1 MPNAI
6 NPNDYNVEFFNT
18 VFQGTTTVEDFREYL
33 FSRNLPN
40 LPPELVNSPA
50 GNFEPFYGEKGL
62 EKDINYTPI
71 TNPGDLDEWFLNGGQ
86 SEDADDVRYQMM
98 SPQEK
103 EGKKG
108 SQYGPASFISYNCP
122 NVEPNFETGFI
133 QYQTSAGGGDFK
145 DLLQTTLLDGQL
157 NLGPGAAVNF
167 KSELEDLGKER
178 RKQEVI
184 NRLKLKGE
192 NLLGKINLDPLGLL
206 SGQDLILRDYD
217 ITVRPGKIGKLIE
230 TATDFIGFEIPASSI
245 PAGAFGRW
253 DGDANSGNGPNNY
266 EDIMKST
273 GSATKSLIF
282 KTIARNAYGPILE
295 ERPTGLGGLFGRIGN
310 AFSSGQAPQLRT
322 YTDPLINEPVVK
334 AKKDE
339 VKKPLVDKINNAV
352 GKIVDGIAFTK
363 GVGAEEDG
371 PSSVFKVGTDGEYMG
386 ASTSNDDIIEN
397 ALFGFTSLQNHN
409 TVIPHDGW
417 GVLGPINYY
426 DGIGFTT
433 ESGTDAPVGT
443 GMPFEM
449 QNAASEGNQ
458 PLTPQPLNNGM
469 FWGKTPDGGTNPFN
483 RGILKFTQ
491 DLINSSQGV
500 KTAKGRYIG
509 AVNSVSNFKNKG
521 DVKTGRGKHIG
532 VSMGNTVAKNNANGE
547 SGKEGGGGEPW
558 YCRSWS
564 VRNPYNKVE
573 DLIRRGVNNTG
584 SRTSL
589 TRPDFNLSVL
599 GDNGFV
605 KVAPYVGDSTG
616 GFDGD
621 TLKLG
626 DPAVQKYML
635 SLENLAWQN
644 SEEILKVAPCEVGPN
659 GGRMMWFPPYDINF
673 TDNSSVNWDSTSFI
687 GRGEPI
693 YTYNNTERTGTLSFK
708 IVVDHSMAL
717 TEIKKQG
724 DNALFQ
730 YFAGCDDMIE
740 EARKILPVTDINQI
754 VIDEIT
760 DQIPIPFIPVETPS
774 PPEEIIFYFR
784 HAYKF
789 EKDEVGT
796 DLLTELGAVVEGPPS
811 YPQDIIVKWDNG
823 YLRGTVPTIPP
834 LIPNPTF
841 GLPLLSSGAPNEFS
855 ALEQIPNPAFSASTL
870 EEYTSAQTNSLN
882 QLAVENLDKIVEFLL
897 TPDGK
902 RFQIQLY
909 GTCSESGAAK
919 RNKALGKARWTS
931 TQKYLYDKL
940 LEKEAT
946 MKPIAA
952 SNLGA
957 PNGVFYDSEKKMY
970 GNSDLKQKRWLGES
984 RGEKKAKQLVDYDVN
999 DNPRI
1004 GEATPTPSGPYSAL
1018 SVEAKL
1024 DRSCI
1029 IKLVY
1034 NPELDEKYL
1043 AQRVQLFET
1052 EIVQEGSVTEER
1064 TTRFEEGSDEVLAAR
1079 LAERA
1084 KSYLAWECSYFE
1096 KMKQEDSFVYES
1108 LTEKLKY
1115 FHPAFHSMT
1124 PEGFNA
1130 RLTFLKQCTRQ
1141 GPNIAKGE
1149 PSNMAFGKPPI
1160 CVLRVGDFYHTKI
1173 VIDTVNFT
1181 FDPLQWDLNP
1191 EGIGVQP
1198 MVCNVDLNFKFIG
1211 GSSLGGPISQLQ
1223 NAVSHNF
1230 FANTGLYLPRTI
1242 YKSVGE
1248 YKQSRRDPITNEISE
1263 IETETRYNKD
1273 QAFAYGAYI
1282 SPNQVIGLNGEFGS
1296 ENTALTPPKD
1306 PNEEK
1311 VKQQQAQAQQTI
1323 TPAKIDDDTQ
1333 KQIDEAFDKKVEERA
1348 GAFKLT
1354 MRLNINSSLKKKA
1367 TNPTSI
1373 DLGQALYNGADRGQI
1388 KPLLIAISSSQE
1400 SLEQF
1405 EVTYPNGTIKVYT
1418 REEWFTSSYPTGI
1431 RSSKS
1436 KNKWITLWDPVDR
1449 TKSFFGS
1456 AYNGISFS
1464 QGIEPG
1470 TYKFRGIASVEANI
1484 AEDAKTGFEKIQS
1497 NTIEVKILV
1506 CGKTGTGNVVFL
1518 TDIPEK
1524 GAC

>member
-6 NPNDYNVEFFNT
+6 NPNDYNIEFFNS

-40 LPPELVNSPA
+40 LPPELLNSPV
-50 GNFEPFYGEKGL
+50 GNFSSFYDERGL

-71 TNPGDLDEWFLNGGQ
+71 TNPGDVDEWFVNGGT
-86 SEDADDVRYQMM
+86 SVSLSNLRDITILGEN
-98 SPQEK
+98 E
-103 EGKKG
+103 
-108 SQYGPASFISYNCP
+108 YGPPNIQAYNCP
-122 NVEPNFETGFI
+122 TVEPDTTSFI
-133 QYQTSAGGGDFK
+133 QYPTSAGGGDFK
-145 DLLQTTLLDGQL
+145 DLLQTTLIDGQL
-157 NLGPGAAVNF
+157 NLGPGAAIDF
-167 KSELEDLGKER
+167 KSDLADLGKER

-184 NRLKLKGE
+184 NRLKLKAE
-192 NLLGKINLDPLGLL
+192 NLLGKVNLDPLGLL
-206 SGQDLILRDYD
+206 SGQDLILKDFD
-217 ITVRPGKIGKLIE
+217 ITARPESIGKLIE
-230 TATDFIGFEIPASSI
+230 TATDFVGFEIPASPI
-245 PAGAFGRW
+245 PAGAFGQW
-253 DGDANSGNGPNNY
+253 DGDPNSGNGPDNY
-266 EDIMKST
+266 KDIMKST

-310 AFSSGQAPQLRT
+310 AFSSGQAPQLRA

-334 AKKDE
+334 ASKDE
-339 VKKPLVDKINNAV
+339 LKKPLVDKINNAV
-352 GKIVDGIAFTK
+352 GKIVDAVAFTK

-371 PSSVFKVGTDGEYMG
+371 PSSVFKVGDGGDYMG
-386 ASTSNDDIIEN
+386 ASPDTDSITEN
-397 ALFGFTSLQNHN
+397 STFGFPTLPEAVRSFSN
-409 TVIPHDGW
+409 TQDTW
-417 GVLGPINYY
+417 GTKGPLNYGGRFGVSSKFLGDEGVDGPISTGLPVEMYNQL
-426 DGIGFTT
+426 
-433 ESGTDAPVGT
+433 EDAFPHG
-443 GMPFEM
+443 
-449 QNAASEGNQ
+449 QS
-458 PLTPQPLNNGM
+458 M
-469 FWGKTPDGGTNPFN
+469 FWGKTPDGATKPFK

-491 DLINSSQGV
+491 DLIDKSNGV
-500 KTAKGRYIG
+500 ASAKGRYIG
-509 AVNSVSNFKNKG
+509 VVNSLNNIKTKG
-521 DVKTGRGKHIG
+521 SSVNEGTGRHDKF
-532 VSMGNTVAKNNANGE
+532 SMGNTVAKNNTTNE
-547 SGKEGGGGEPW
+547 EDPW

-564 VRNPYNKVE
+564 VRNPYSKVE

-659 GGRMMWFPPYDINF
+659 GGRIMWFPPYDINF

-740 EARKILPVTDINQI
+740 EARKILPITEINETI
-754 VIDEIT
+754 IEELT
-760 DQIPIPFIPVETPS
+760 DQIPIPFIPVTTPI
-774 PPEEIIFYFR
+774 PPQEIIFYFR

-796 DLLTELGAVVEGPPS
+796 NLTTELGPDVVEGPPS
-811 YPQDIIVKWDNG
+811 YPEDIVVNWSNG
-823 YLRGTVPTIPP
+823 YLRGVVPTIPP
-834 LIPNPTF
+834 TIPNPHY
-841 GLPLLSSGAPNEFS
+841 LQPLLPGGLNNPLMTVAT
-855 ALEQIPNPAFSASTL
+855 IPNPAFSASTL
-870 EEYTSAQTNSLN
+870 NEYTSAQTNSLN
-882 QLAVENLDKIVEFLL
+882 QLAVENLDRLVEFLL

-902 RFQIQLY
+902 RFQIQLV
-909 GTCSESGAAK
+909 GTTSESGGSGGNK
-919 RNKALGKARWTS
+919 RLGKARWTS
-931 TQKYLYDKL
+931 TQDYLYKKL
-940 LEKEAT
+940 IEKEAT

-957 PNGVFYDSEKKMY
+957 PDGVFFDSEKKMF
-970 GNSDLKQKRWLGES
+970 GNADLKQKRWKGES
-984 RGEKKAKQLVDYDVN
+984 RGEAQAKKLVDYDTN
-999 DNPRI
+999 ENPRI
-1004 GEATPTPSGPYSAL
+1004 GESTPTPSGPYSAL

-1034 NPELDEKYL
+1034 NPEIDEKYL
-1043 AQRVQLFET
+1043 AQRVQEYET
-1052 EIVQEGSVTEER
+1052 IVVREGDVIRESS
-1064 TTRFEEGSDEVLAAR
+1064 TRFDDENSAEVLAAR
-1079 LAERA
+1079 LADRA

-1096 KMKQEDSFVYES
+1096 KMKQDDSFVYES

-1248 YKQSRRDPITNEISE
+1248 YKQTRRDPITNEIPE
-1263 IETETRYNKD
+1263 MPDVDTRYNKD
-1273 QAFAYGAYI
+1273 QSFAYGAYI
-1282 SPNQVIGLNGEFGS
+1282 SPNQVIGLNGEITD
-1296 ENTALTPPKD
+1296 ENKALTPPKD

-1311 VKQQQAQAQQTI
+1311 VKKQQAQAQTTI
-1323 TPAKIDDDTQ
+1323 TPAPIDEDAQ
-1333 KQIDEAFDKKVEERA
+1333 KQIDEAFDKKAEERA
-1348 GAFKLT
+1348 GAFKIE
-1354 MRLNINSSLKKKA
+1354 LNV
-1367 TNPTSI
+1367 
-1373 DLGQALYNGADRGQI
+1373 YNGTTGKHEYKNPSIIGLCDNGFKNNIWVNITSDTESIEKLDI
-1388 KPLLIAISSSQE
+1388 K
-1400 SLEQF
+1400 
-1405 EVTYPNGTIKVYT
+1405 YPNGETYTIGKENKGYHH
-1418 REEWFTSSYPTGI
+1418 RSFKGSDPKRYMFTLYDNFQKGFPLTSIP
-1431 RSSKS
+1431 K
-1436 KNKWITLWDPVDR
+1436 
-1449 TKSFFGS
+1449 FGGGTPYE
-1456 AYNGISFS
+1456 A
-1464 QGIEPG
+1464 IEPG
-1470 TYKFRGIASVEANI
+1470 TYKIKAYASVKGELAV
-1484 AEDAKTGFEKIQS
+1484 DATTETKEIVSVNEVTFKI
-1497 NTIEVKILV
+1497 T
-1506 CGKTGTGNVVFL
+1506 CGINSGGTGQLSFL
-1518 TDIPEK
+1518 KEIPEK
-1524 GAC
+1524 GYGMDPVDINNP

>member
-6 NPNDYNVEFFNT
+6 NPNDYNIEFFNS

-40 LPPELVNSPA
+40 LPPELLNSPV
-50 GNFEPFYGEKGL
+50 GNFSSFYDERGL

-71 TNPGDLDEWFLNGGQ
+71 TNPGDVDEWFVNGGT
-86 SEDADDVRYQMM
+86 SVSLSNLRDVTILG
-98 SPQEK
+98 EN
-103 EGKKG
+103 E
-108 SQYGPASFISYNCP
+108 YGPPNIQAYNCP
-122 NVEPNFETGFI
+122 TVEPDTTSFI
-133 QYQTSAGGGDFK
+133 QYPTSAGGGDFQ
-145 DLLQTTLLDGQL
+145 DLLKTTLIDGQL
-157 NLGPGAAVNF
+157 NLGPGAAIDF
-167 KSELEDLGKER
+167 KSDLADLGKER

-184 NRLKLKGE
+184 NRLKLEGE
-192 NLLGKINLDPLGLL
+192 NLLGKVNLDPLGLL
-206 SGQDLILRDYD
+206 SGQDLILKDFD
-217 ITVRPGKIGKLIE
+217 ITARPGKIGKLIE
-230 TATDFIGFEIPASSI
+230 TATDFVGFEIPASPI
-245 PAGAFGRW
+245 PAGAFGQW
-253 DGDANSGNGPNNY
+253 DGDPNSGNGPDNY
-266 EDIMKST
+266 KDIMKST

-310 AFSSGQAPQLRT
+310 AFSSGQAPQLRA

-371 PSSVFKVGTDGEYMG
+371 PSSVFKVGDGGEYMG
-386 ASTSNDDIIEN
+386 ASTSKDDIIEN
-397 ALFGFTSLQNHN
+397 ASFGFTSLQSF
-409 TVIPHDGW
+409 TTGKPQDGW
-417 GVLGPINYY
+417 GTLGPIYY
-426 DGIGFTT
+426 WDGIGFTT
-433 ESGTDAPVGT
+433 ESGDDGPIGT

-449 QNAASEGNQ
+449 QNAASTGQQ

-491 DLINSSQGV
+491 DLINSSNGNP
-500 KTAKGRYIG
+500 TAKGRYIG
-509 AVNSVSNFKNKG
+509 AANSVSNFKNQG
-521 DVKTGRGKHIG
+521 DIKTGRGRHTK

-564 VRNPYNKVE
+564 VRNPYSKVE

-644 SEEILKVAPCEVGPN
+644 SEEILRVAPCEVGPN
-659 GGRMMWFPPYDINF
+659 GGRIMWFPPYDINF

-708 IVVDHSMAL
+708 VVVDHSMAL

-740 EARKILPVTDINQI
+740 EARKILPIEDVNQI
-754 VIDEIT
+754 VIEEIT

-796 DLLTELGAVVEGPPS
+796 NLTTELGPDIVEGPPS
-811 YPQDIIVKWDNG
+811 YPKDIVVNWSNG
-823 YLRGTVPTIPP
+823 YLRGVVPTTPPTIPNPFYNQP
-834 LIPNPTF
+834 LLPGGLDNPTMDVATIPNPD
-841 GLPLLSSGAPNEFS
+841 
-855 ALEQIPNPAFSASTL
+855 FSASTL

-909 GTCSESGAAK
+909 GTTSESGASK
-919 RNKALGKARWTS
+919 RNEALGKARWTS

-957 PNGVFYDSEKKMY
+957 PDGIFYDSEKKMY
-970 GNSDLKQKRWLGES
+970 GNADSKQKRWLGES
-984 RGEKKAKQLVDYDVN
+984 RGEKKAKQLVDYDTN

-1004 GEATPTPSGPYSAL
+1004 GEETPTPSGPYSAL

-1043 AQRVQLFET
+1043 AQRVQEFET
-1052 EIVQEGSVTEER
+1052 IIVQEGSVTEEKSI
-1064 TTRFEEGSDEVLAAR
+1064 RFEEGSDEVLAAR

-1096 KMKQEDSFVYES
+1096 KMKQDDSFVYES

-1248 YKQSRRDPITNEISE
+1248 YKQTRRDPITNELPE
-1263 IETETRYNKD
+1263 MPDVDTRYNKD

-1282 SPNQVIGLNGEFGS
+1282 SPNQVIGLNGEFGD

-1348 GAFKLT
+1348 GAFKIKSKL
-1354 MRLNINSSLKKKA
+1354 LINSSLKHK
-1367 TNPTSI
+1367 TYNPTSI
-1373 DLGQALYNGADRGQI
+1373 DLGQALYNGVDRGQI
-1388 KPLLIAISSSQE
+1388 KPLLVAISSSQE

-1418 REEWFTSSYPTGI
+1418 AKEWDTSSHPNGI
-1431 RSSKS
+1431 KNLKS
-1436 KNKWITLWDPVDR
+1436 NNGEIILWDPVDR

-1456 AYNGISFS
+1456 AYNGVSFS

-1470 TYKFRGIASVEANI
+1470 TYKFRGIATVEANI
-1484 AEDAKTGFEKIQS
+1484 AEDAKTGFEKIKS

>member
-122 NVEPNFETGFI
+122 NVEPSFETGFI
-133 QYQTSAGGGDFK
+133 QYQTSSGGGDFK
-145 DLLQTTLLDGQL
+145 DLLKTTLIDGQL
-157 NLGPGAAVNF
+157 NLGPGAAIDF
-167 KSELEDLGKER
+167 KSDLADLGKER

-245 PAGAFGRW
+245 PAGAFGQW

-295 ERPTGLGGLFGRIGN
+295 ERPTGVGGLFGRIGN
-310 AFSSGQAPQLRT
+310 ALSSGQAPQLRA

-371 PSSVFKVGTDGEYMG
+371 PSSVFKVGADGDYMG

-397 ALFGFTSLQNHN
+397 LTFGFSQLPQSWSYSNNQDT
-409 TVIPHDGW
+409 W
-417 GVLGPINYY
+417 GVTGPLIFGYNLGFFTIPIFVPEQSSGDGPI
-426 DGIGFTT
+426 TT
-433 ESGTDAPVGT
+433 GLPA
-443 GMPFEM
+443 EM
-449 QNAASEGNQ
+449 RNQLEGNF
-458 PLTPQPLNNGM
+458 PHGNAM
-469 FWGKTPDGGTNPFN
+469 FWGETPPGGTSPFN

-491 DLINSSQGV
+491 DLINNSNGRAQS
-500 KTAKGRYIG
+500 KGRYIG
-509 AVNSVSNFKNKG
+509 AVNSSDNIKTKG
-521 DVKTGRGKHIG
+521 ESVNEGKGRHDKF
-532 VSMGNTVAKNNANGE
+532 SMGNTVAKNNVSGE
-547 SGKEGGGGEPW
+547 EDPW

-564 VRNPYNKVE
+564 VRNPYSKVE
-573 DLIRRGVNNTG
+573 DLIRHGVNNTG

-616 GFDGD
+616 GADGD

-626 DPAVQKYML
+626 NPSVQKYML

-708 IVVDHSMAL
+708 VVVDHSMAL

-740 EARKILPVTDINQI
+740 EARKILPVTDINNI

-796 DLLTELGAVVEGPPS
+796 NLLTELGAVVEGPPS
-811 YPQDIIVKWDNG
+811 YPEDIIVKWDNG
-823 YLRGTVPTIPP
+823 YLRGTVPTTPP

-841 GLPLLSSGAPNEFS
+841 GLPLLSSGSPNAFS
-855 ALEQIPNPAFSASTL
+855 NQQVIPNPAFSASTL

-897 TPDGK
+897 TEDGK

-909 GTCSESGAAK
+909 GTCSESGATK

-931 TQKYLYDKL
+931 TEKYLYDKL

-957 PNGVFYDSEKKMY
+957 PDGVFYDSEKKMY
-970 GNSDLKQKRWLGES
+970 GNADSKQKRWLGES
-984 RGEKKAKQLVDYDVN
+984 RGENKAKQLVDYDVN

-1004 GEATPTPSGPYSAL
+1004 GEQTPTPSGPYSAL

-1052 EIVQEGSVTEER
+1052 IIVQEGSVTEEKSI
-1064 TTRFEEGSDEVLAAR
+1064 RFEEGSDEVLAAR

-1096 KMKQEDSFVYES
+1096 KMKQDDSFVYES

-1160 CVLRVGDFYHTKI
+1160 CVLRIGDFYHTKI

-1198 MVCNVDLNFKFIG
+1198 MICNVDLNFKFIG

-1242 YKSVGE
+1242 YKSAGK
-1248 YKQSRRDPITNEISE
+1248 YKQTRRDPITNQMDDISNVD
-1263 IETETRYNKD
+1263 TRYNKD
-1273 QAFAYGAYI
+1273 QAFAYGAYV
-1282 SPNQVIGLNGEFGS
+1282 SPNQVIGLNGEFGD
-1296 ENTALTPPKD
+1296 ENKILTPPKD

-1333 KQIDEAFDKKVEERA
+1333 KQIDEAFDKKVEDRA
-1348 GAFKLT
+1348 GAFKVN
-1354 MRLNINSSLKKKA
+1354 MSLNINSSLKNKA
-1367 TNPTSI
+1367 ANPTSI
-1373 DLGQALYNGADRGQI
+1373 DLGQALYNGVDRGQI
-1388 KPLLIAISSSQE
+1388 KPLLISINSSQE

-1405 EVTYPNGTIKVYT
+1405 EVTYPNGTRKVYT
-1418 REEWFTSSYPTGI
+1418 REKWFTSSYPNGI
-1431 RSSKS
+1431 QGSENG
-1436 KNKWITLWDPVDR
+1436 NKWITLWDPVDR

-1456 AYNGISFS
+1456 AYNGVSFS

-1484 AEDAKTGFEKIQS
+1484 TEDAKTGFEKIQS

-1506 CGKTGTGNVVFL
+1506 CGKTGSGNVVSL
-1518 TDIPEK
+1518 TDIPET